1 MVTIPTIDQ
10 IGGTT
15 VMNKMRSLIHAFIN
29 FATEIDADLTVIS
42 TQASNAYDLAMNTA
56 GQFADLQAL
65 VQNNYY
71 TKSETD
77 TLLGRRAYQFNV
89 TAPLY
94 KIQYSAYEDSVGIH
108 FDGETIINGSS
119 GLEVNMSAIAYSGG
133 VGTNVNLAREININ
147 LSDGLYVNTN
157 NALMAKVDGETIKF
171 NSNGVMHV
179 PIDNSTIKVDADTGL
194 ISADIGGSDW
204 ELVTTTD
211 WVTGIVSIDNDEV
224 TFLKDVM
231 IMRNTGVSNVVFMKN
246 EIIKTTDTIY
256 LDSMMFISRIF
267 YKSIKFSISEI
278 FNNNAVCNGEEM
290 SVIIELN
297 TSTTSVP
304 TFSSGAITSRVCDKV
319 INNSYIGQATPKI
332 KMYVK

>member
-42 TQASNAYDLAMNTA
+42 TQASNAYDLATDTA

-89 TAPLY
+89 TATLY